1 MELLM
6 QRIKLLSGTANLPL
20 AQLIAEELNTTLCKT
35 VVGQFSDGEIQI
47 EIQDSVRKDKAF
59 IIQPTCAP
67 TNDTL
72 MELLLMADALYR
84 SSTKKI
90 TAIIPYYGYARADRR
105 LENSR
110 TPISAKVVAGLLQ
123 SVNIDHIVTVDL
135 HAIQIQGFFDI
146 PVDNLSAGKLFVSD
160 IRWNYP
166 NNTMVVSPDIGGVG
180 RARALAK
187 HLGVELAVIDK
198 RRPKAGV
205 SEVMNIIGDVEDK
218 VCIITDDMIDSGG
231 TLCNAAQALMDNGA
245 AKVVAY
251 CTHPILSGSAYDRIN
266 NSVLTEVVVT
276 DTIPLTKHSPKIRQI
291 SVAPM
296 LAETIRRLS
305 SGDSISELSR

>member
-1 MELLM
+1 M
-6 QRIKLLSGTANLPL
+6 QRIKLLSGASNLSL
-20 AQLIAEELNTTLCKT
+20 AQLIAEELNTPLSR
-35 VVGQFSDGEIQI
+35 VVVDQFGDGELQI
-47 EIQDSVRKDKAF
+47 EIVDSVRKDKAF
-59 IIQPTCAP
+59 IIQPTCSPA
-67 TNDTL
+67 NDTL
-72 MELLLMADALYR
+72 MELILMADALYR

-146 PVDNLSAGKLFVSD
+146 PVDNVSAGKLFVRD
-160 IRWNYP
+160 IQKNYP
-166 NNTMVVSPDIGGVG
+166 QNTIVVSPDIGGVG

-187 HLGVELAVIDK
+187 HLGVELAVVDK

-205 SEVMNIIGDVEDK
+205 SEVMNIIGDVENQ
-218 VCIITDDMIDSGG
+218 VCILVDDIVDSGG
-231 TLCNAAQALMDNGA
+231 TLCHAAQALMDNGA
-245 AKVVAY
+245 VKVVAY
-251 CTHPILSGSAYDRIN
+251 CTHPVLSGIAYDKIA
-266 NSVLTEVVVT
+266 NSVISELVVT
-276 DTIPLTKHSPKIRQI
+276 DTIPVNRECGNIRQI

-305 SGDSISELSR
+305 SGDSVSELYR

>member
-1 MELLM
+1 
-6 QRIKLLSGTANLPL
+6 
-20 AQLIAEELNTTLCKT
+20 
-35 VVGQFSDGEIQI
+35 
-47 EIQDSVRKDKAF
+47 
-59 IIQPTCAP
+59 
-67 TNDTL
+67 
-72 MELLLMADALYR
+72 MADALYR